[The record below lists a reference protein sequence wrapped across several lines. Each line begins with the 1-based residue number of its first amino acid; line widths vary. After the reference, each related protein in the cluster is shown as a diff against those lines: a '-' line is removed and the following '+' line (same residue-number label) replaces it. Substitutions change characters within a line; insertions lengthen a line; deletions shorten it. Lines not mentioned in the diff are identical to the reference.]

1 MGVREIE
8 PSRAPVATPKCVAIT
23 LACQRQKVA
32 EPAGK
37 PGSVVDSHSSRPYIT
52 VGLQQPTR
60 RRRGPRH
67 RLPIWSCSRW
77 GLPYRL
83 VAQLVVRSYR
93 TVSPLPVPRTPKNAG
108 PSAVCSLLHF
118 PSAHA
123 AQALPG
129 IAPCG
134 ARTFLDMHIGTSR
147 LSGRL
152 RRGHFRTLRPRSTAA
167 VQGFAWGAG
176 QFGG

>member
-1 MGVREIE
+1 MGVRGFDPLRTSGSGRRDAWI
-8 PSRAPVATPKCVAIT
+8 PGCRA
-23 LACQRQKVA
+23 RRKVA
-32 EPAGK
+32 EPADK
-37 PGSVVDSHSSRPYIT
+37 PGSVMDSHSSRPCIAA
-52 VGLQQPTR
+52 GLQQPTR
-60 RRRGPRH
+60 RRRGSRH

-152 RRGHFRTLRPRSTAA
+152 RRVHFRTIRLGSTAA
-167 VQGFAWGAG
+167 VERFTWRAG
-176 QFGG
+176 